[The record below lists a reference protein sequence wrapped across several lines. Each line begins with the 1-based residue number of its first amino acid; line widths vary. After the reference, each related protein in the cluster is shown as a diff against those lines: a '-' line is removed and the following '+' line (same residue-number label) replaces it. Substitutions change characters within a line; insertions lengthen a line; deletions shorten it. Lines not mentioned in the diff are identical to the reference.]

1 MSPRLYSIKETI
13 HEDDYLYE
21 VVESGG
27 QLGVRCRKY
36 VLGKDLYGGIFDK
49 YSQKEEYKIR
59 KLVENRYPF
68 IINQKFETIA
78 WCWPFDHFDISTGK
92 EIAKKRVDMKIEL
105 KKRKIKSFV
114 KKIENHNLPKTK

>member
-36 VLGKDLYGGIFDK
+36 VLDKDLYGDFFDK
-49 YSQKEEYKIR
+49 YSLCEEYKIR
-59 KLVENRYPF
+59 KLIEKRYP
-68 IINQKFETIA
+68 IITQKFETIA
-78 WCWPFDHFDISTGK
+78 WCWPYDHFDLSTGK
-92 EIAKKRVDMKIEL
+92 EIAKKRVDTKIEL
-105 KKRKIKSFV
+105 KKRKIKSFIR
-114 KKIENHNLPKTK
+114 KIEKHNLSK